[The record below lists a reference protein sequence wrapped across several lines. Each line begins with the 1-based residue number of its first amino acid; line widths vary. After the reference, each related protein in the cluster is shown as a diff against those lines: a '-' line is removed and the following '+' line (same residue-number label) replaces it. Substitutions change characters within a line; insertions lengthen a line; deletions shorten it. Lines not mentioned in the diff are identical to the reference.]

1 MNLPNKLSL
10 MRICL
15 VPLFVVAYFLP
26 FSWGAYV
33 AVALFAIAALTDM
46 LDGHI
51 ARKYNLV
58 TNLGKLLDPVA
69 DKILACAG
77 LLCVVATNPL
87 QYLTYLDIGAFRPD
101 WVVMESHA
109 WAANFGMILLTVGS
123 VLIIFRDFLV
133 SGIRQVAAS
142 QGVVVQANFYGKIKT
157 IFLDISLPLLILL
170 QGANFDASHF
180 YSSAGFLPSL
190 FWVIVWWIAVVLFTI
205 SVALTVLSGF
215 VYTLQNKKVLA
226 N

>member
-1 MNLPNKLSL
+1 MNIPNKLSL

-15 VPLFVVAYFLP
+15 VPLFVAAYFLP

-33 AVALFAIAALTDM
+33 AVGLFIIAALTDM
-46 LDGHI
+46 LDGRI
-51 ARKYNLV
+51 ARKYNMV

-77 LLCVVATNPL
+77 LFCVVATNPL
-87 QYLTYLDIGAFRPD
+87 QYLVYLDNAYVS
-101 WVVMESHA
+101 WTVMESHQ
-109 WAANFGMILLTVGS
+109 WAANFGVILLTVGS

-133 SGIRQVAAS
+133 SGIRQIAAS
-142 QGVVVQANFYGKIKT
+142 QGIVVQANFYGKIKT

-170 QGANFDASHF
+170 NGANFIARHNVTSMG
-180 YSSAGFLPSL
+180 YVPSL
-190 FWVIVWWIAVVLFTI
+190 FWVIIWWVAVVLFTI
-205 SVALTVLSGF
+205 SVVLTVLSGV
-215 VYTLQNKKVLA
+215 VYTLQNKKVFA